1 MKKRIAVLV
10 CILSFAL
17 LLCARAEKG
26 AISYNIGATQTT
38 DKVISFS
45 GFPWSSTPENVKD
58 FFEQQK
64 YKRQFMDNY
73 GPDTSRHFSSSSYG
87 DGKIIPSVSSKY
99 VSTTS
104 HHYSSE
110 SYRSSAKVGGHEV
123 LSFDVNFMRSSQYY
137 NRMYEVGVLFSD
149 SDYFTEEEQ
158 FDDLTTKLTAL
169 YGNPHTYT
177 YEDEIYSGSIYN
189 TEKYRYI
196 CNVWLGAEGT
206 ATYLERSIPLEDD
219 DYDGSVSLYYGLTD
233 SSRWFVETETEYLAK
248 EETKRQEEIKKIT
261 EDFSGL

>member
-149 SDYFTEEEQ
+149 SDYFTKEEQ

-169 YGNPHTYT
+169 
-177 YEDEIYSGSIYN
+177 
-189 TEKYRYI
+189 
-196 CNVWLGAEGT
+196 
-206 ATYLERSIPLEDD
+206 
-219 DYDGSVSLYYGLTD
+219 
-233 SSRWFVETETEYLAK
+233 
-248 EETKRQEEIKKIT
+248 
-261 EDFSGL
+261 